1 MNHYSFAGGAKR
13 RKFVAIGTDSRCF
26 GAIPMHLLVI
36 VAAFAFVAVTPFMQA
51 VPRDGVDL
59 AQTPDETAA
68 DDQSEES

>member
-1 MNHYSFAGGAKR
+1 
-13 RKFVAIGTDSRCF
+13 
-26 GAIPMHLLVI
+26 MHLLVI

-51 VPRDGVDL
+51 VPRDGADL